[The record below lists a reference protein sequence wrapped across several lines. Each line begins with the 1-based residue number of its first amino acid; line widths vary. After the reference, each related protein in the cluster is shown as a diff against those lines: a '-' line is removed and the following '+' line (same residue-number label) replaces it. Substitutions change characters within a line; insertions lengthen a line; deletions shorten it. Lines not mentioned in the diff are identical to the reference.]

1 MSIFLP
7 AALKCP
13 KCGAETDVQRNASV
27 NVDRR
32 PDLRVAILDGSFQS
46 EACGECGTA
55 LRLPP
60 HLTLLDLGRNQWIM
74 AEPVSLLEQWQAA
87 EADARTTYAETFGDD
102 ASPAARELAK
112 DLKPRLVFGWP
123 ALREKLFAHDLGL
136 DDVTLELLKIAIMR
150 EVDKPPMADQTEL
163 RLVGGD
169 AKTLNF
175 LWVVAETEAPLA
187 ALPVPREIYDDVAG
201 DLEAWALLRV
211 EFEGKL
217 FVDLRRLTA
226 GAG

>member
-1 MSIFLP
+1 MSLFHP

-13 KCGAETDVQRNASV
+13 NCGAETEVQRNASV

-32 PDLRVAILDGSFQS
+32 PDLRVAILDGNFQS
-46 EACGECGTA
+46 EACGKCGTA

-74 AEPVSLLEQWQAA
+74 AEPLSLLERWSEA
-87 EADARTTYAETFGDD
+87 EADARVTYAETFGDR
-102 ASPAARELAK
+102 APPSARGLAK
-112 DLKPRLVFGWP
+112 NLQPRLVFGWP
-123 ALREKLFAHDLGL
+123 ALREKLIARDLGL

-163 RLVGGD
+163 RLVAGN
-169 AKTLNF
+169 AETLNL
-175 LWVVAETEAPLA
+175 LWIEAETEGPVA

-201 DLEAWALLRV
+201 DAEAWAPLRA

-217 FVDLRRLTA
+217 FVDLKRLIT
-226 GAG
+226 GPG